1 FSNAALPSRF
11 RSCFC
16 NSRRFFGPPGNSTRC
31 RLNHEIWRT
40 EMPVIAFTTFAIM
53 KAPYGDP
60 IVKGFEDLTPIV
72 FTEAERSPGFID
84 RAKEV
89 DEVSAELNDGQ
100 LASSVLSNFERD
112 WGKWGKFA
120 VPRFYDG
127 GFEIATDTRAGTLS
141 LWSDIHA
148 VHTFVYRS
156 LHRTALAK
164 RHDWFRKPDLPTYS
178 IWRVPDHI
186 TP

>member
-1 FSNAALPSRF
+1 
-11 RSCFC
+11 
-16 NSRRFFGPPGNSTRC
+16 
-31 RLNHEIWRT
+31 
-40 EMPVIAFTTFAIM
+40 
-53 KAPYGDP
+53 PYGDP

-89 DEVSAELNDGQ
+89 DEVSAGLNDGQ

-112 WGKWGKFA
+112 WGKGGKFA

-127 GFEIATDTRAGTLS
+127 GFGIATARRAGPLS

-156 LHRTALAK
+156 LHRMALAK
-164 RHDWFRKPDLPTYS
+164 RHEWFRKPDWPTYAMWWVADHRTPT
-178 IWRVPDHI
+178 WREAAARLEHLYDHGP
-186 TP
+186 TPVAFDFHRRFA